1 MSLRTRAYQSTQVAT
16 ASPERVLLLLLESA
30 AGRIR
35 RGIELQADGKQ
46 RDATELFVK
55 ANDIVLELERTLR
68 PQHAPELCQQLAEIY
83 QFVVFRLT
91 RASAGDKNA
100 AGEAEVAFLPIVEA
114 FRDIIGATG
123 AQAT

>member
-1 MSLRTRAYQSTQVAT
+1 MSLRTRANQSTQVAT

-35 RGIELQADGKQ
+35 RGIELQTDGKQ
-46 RDATELFVK
+46 REATELFVK

-68 PQHAPELCQQLAEIY
+68 PQHAPELCVQLAEIY

-91 RASAGDKNA
+91 RASAGDTKA
-100 AGEAEVAFLPIVEA
+100 AAEAEVAFLPIVEA
-114 FRDIIGATG
+114 FREIIGGTG
-123 AQAT
+123 SQTT

>member
-30 AGRIR
+30 AGRMR
-35 RGIELQADGKQ
+35 RGIELQSEGKQ
-46 RDATELFVK
+46 REATELFVK

-68 PQHAPELCQQLAEIY
+68 PQYAPELCQQLAELY

-91 RASAGDKNA
+91 RASAGDKQA
-100 AGEAEVAFLPIVEA
+100 ATEAEVAFLPIVEA
-114 FRDIIGATG
+114 FREVIGATG
-123 AQAT
+123 GQAT